1 MSGYLMMRHDAPLK
15 TWQANFPSAQ
25 RHSAL
30 SVALNRYKIINAIQ
44 ANSGKVKEWT
54 GIPDS

>member
-1 MSGYLMMRHDAPLK
+1 MMRHDAPLK